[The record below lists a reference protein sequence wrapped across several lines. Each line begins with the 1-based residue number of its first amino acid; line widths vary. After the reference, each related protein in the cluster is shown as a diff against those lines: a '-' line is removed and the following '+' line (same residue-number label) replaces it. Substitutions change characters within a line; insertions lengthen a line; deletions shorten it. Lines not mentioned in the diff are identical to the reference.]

1 MATKAKEFNMG
12 ITYVLDPLSL
22 RAVPS
27 TCTSVDTAT
36 VVLASLLGIDAES
49 AEGEQL
55 RALLIDSGGVLGA
68 RAATDAMAS
77 SRSAAVVLM
86 PAARRGHGIEMDLAA
101 QRDQEWRV
109 ALAGSAAVRP
119 GAGTHG

>member
-1 MATKAKEFNMG
+1 MATSTKEFNMG

-22 RAVPS
+22 RAAPS
-27 TCTSVDTAT
+27 TCASVDTAT

-55 RALLIDSGGVLGA
+55 RAVLIDSGGVLGA
-68 RAATDAMAS
+68 RAAADAGPS
-77 SRSAAVVLM
+77 SCSAAVVLM
-86 PAARRGHGIEMDLAA
+86 PAWRGQGIEMDLAA

-109 ALAGSAAVRP
+109 ALAGSAAVRS
-119 GAGTHG
+119 GAGAHE